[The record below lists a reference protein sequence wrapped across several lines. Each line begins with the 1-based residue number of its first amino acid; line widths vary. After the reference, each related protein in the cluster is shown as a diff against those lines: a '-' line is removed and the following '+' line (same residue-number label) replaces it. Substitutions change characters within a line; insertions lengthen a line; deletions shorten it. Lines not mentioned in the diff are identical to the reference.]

1 VFFSSTHKGLKQII
15 CYNKVMKQ
23 KKLPLFILLILSFT
37 ISRFVFYLI
46 NDPEGPNLLIV
57 TVLAMIIFVPTSLI
71 YLKVSKS
78 K

>member
-1 VFFSSTHKGLKQII
+1 MKLK
-15 CYNKVMKQ
+15 KV
-23 KKLPLFILLILSFT
+23 PLFILFVVSFA
-37 ISRFVFYLI
+37 ISRFVFFLI

-71 YLKVSKS
+71 YLKTSKT

>member
-1 VFFSSTHKGLKQII
+1 MSP
-15 CYNKVMKQ
+15 
-23 KKLPLFILLILSFT
+23 KKITLIILLVISFA
-37 ISRFVFYLI
+37 ISRFVFFLV

-57 TVLAMIIFVPTSLI
+57 TALAVIIFVPISFI

>member
-1 VFFSSTHKGLKQII
+1 MTKK
-15 CYNKVMKQ
+15 KVT
-23 KKLPLFILLILSFT
+23 LFVLLILSFT
-37 ISRFVFYLI
+37 ISRFVFFLI

-57 TVLAMIIFVPTSLI
+57 TVLAMIIFVPISLI

>member
-1 VFFSSTHKGLKQII
+1 MSP
-15 CYNKVMKQ
+15 
-23 KKLPLFILLILSFT
+23 KKITLIILLVISFA
-37 ISRFVFYLI
+37 ISRFVFFLI

-57 TVLAMIIFVPTSLI
+57 TALAVIIFVPISFI